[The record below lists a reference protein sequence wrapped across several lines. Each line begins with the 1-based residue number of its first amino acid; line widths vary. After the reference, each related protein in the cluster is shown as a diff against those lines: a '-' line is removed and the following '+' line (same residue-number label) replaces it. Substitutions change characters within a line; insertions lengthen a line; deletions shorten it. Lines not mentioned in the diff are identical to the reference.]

1 MSRSWVYHYRQPFT
15 KQLALCEA
23 LRAGLATAGED
34 FTAIHGFAEV
44 ADVDGLLLF
53 GIGGESKSVYD
64 AYKAAG
70 KRIVFFDKGYPRGG
84 YGMYRVAVDDFQ
96 PLHYLMGTPRRRD
109 RLDAMGKYVRF
120 QSYDRKPGDAILFDG
135 ASNKYCLWQGLG
147 DWLEWGQ
154 RMLLVTRRH
163 TDRPIIYR
171 PRPSHNVG
179 DIAAVVAGMD
189 RVEFSQGPL
198 ADDLAR
204 ARVVVSFGG
213 NIGWDCAMAGV
224 PHFAMGD
231 SVARPVSET
240 SWYRMD
246 TPFVPTSSLRLQ
258 WASNVAYCQ
267 WTAEEIAGGKAWPI
281 IAQQLEQSSS
291 LNPS

>member
-1 MSRSWVYHYRQPFT
+1 MNTWAYHYRQPFT

-23 LRAGLATAGED
+23 LQRGLARYGERVE
-34 FTAIHGFAEV
+34 AVQGFEGV
-44 ADVDGLLLF
+44 RDVDGLLLF
-53 GIGGESKSVYD
+53 GIGGESKSIYD

-120 QSYDRKPGDAILFDG
+120 LRYEDRKKGEAILFDG

-147 DWLEWGQ
+147 DWIEWGASVVQ
-154 RMLLVTRRH
+154 RIRQF

-171 PRPSHNVG
+171 PRPSHN
-179 DIAAVVAGMD
+179 AAVQVPGA
-189 RVEFSQGPL
+189 ELSQGQL

-204 ARVVVSFGG
+204 AHVVISFGG
-213 NIGWDCAMAGV
+213 NIGWDCVIAGV

-231 SVARPVSET
+231 SVARVVSET
-240 SWYRMD
+240 SWD
-246 TPFVPTSSLRLQ
+246 LIDKPFIPHSSLRLQ

-267 WTAEEIAGGKAWPI
+267 WTLEEFAGGLAWETI
-281 IAQQLEQSSS
+281 TEQLEQSGSH
-291 LNPS
+291 NPS